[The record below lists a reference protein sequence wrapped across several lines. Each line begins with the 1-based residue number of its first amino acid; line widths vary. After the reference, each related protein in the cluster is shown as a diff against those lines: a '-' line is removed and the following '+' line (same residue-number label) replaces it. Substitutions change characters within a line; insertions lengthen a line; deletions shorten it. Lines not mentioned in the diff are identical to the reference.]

1 MYALT
6 HLYIIINY
14 EMELHI
20 KIIGGLFIL
29 LAVLHVFFPKYFNWK
44 NELRSL
50 SLMNRQMI
58 RVHLFFIAFGL
69 FLVGLLCL
77 TSGTELLNTSI
88 GRRISLGLG
97 IFWAV
102 RLYVQF
108 FVYSGKLWKGK
119 PFEAMVHILL
129 SLFWAYISVVFILAY
144 FGMND
149 P

>member
-1 MYALT
+1 
-6 HLYIIINY
+6 
-14 EMELHI
+14 MELHI

-44 NELRSL
+44 NELGSL

-58 RVHLFFIAFGL
+58 QVHLFFIGFGV

-77 TSGTELLNTSI
+77 TSSKELLNTSI
-88 GRRISLGLG
+88 GKKISLGLG

-108 FVYSGKLWKGK
+108 FVYSGKLWNGK
-119 PFEAMVHILL
+119 AFETIVHILL
-129 SLFWAYISVVFILAY
+129 SLFWTYVTAVFILGY
-144 FGMND
+144 FMR
-149 P
+149 